1 MREQDL
7 DLLRIKLEEIKKMG
21 WIKNQ
26 RPGNVGGIGNTLEDL
41 LDIAENNLQLPEFGD
56 WELKSQS
63 QDMPGLFLRYLCHD
77 MGGRNKRQE

>member
-26 RPGNVGGIGNTLEDL
+26 RPGNVGGIE
-41 LDIAENNLQLPEFGD
+41 
-56 WELKSQS
+56 
-63 QDMPGLFLRYLCHD
+63 
-77 MGGRNKRQE
+77 